1 MVTSGSSVIAPDDRF
16 IGLKGEVR
24 TEPKFFK
31 KEEKA
36 RQVLLLH
43 SGIEKTLE
51 ELQ

>member
-1 MVTSGSSVIAPDDRF
+1 MVTTGTNVIEADDLF
-16 IGLKGEVR
+16 LGLNGEVR

-31 KEEKA
+31 REGRA
-36 RQVLLLH
+36 RQSLLRN